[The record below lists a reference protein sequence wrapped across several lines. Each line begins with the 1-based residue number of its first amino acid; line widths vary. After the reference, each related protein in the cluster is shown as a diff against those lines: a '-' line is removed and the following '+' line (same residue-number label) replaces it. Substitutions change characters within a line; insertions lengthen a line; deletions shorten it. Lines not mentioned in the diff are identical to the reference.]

1 MTSHG
6 VAAIVTAAGAS
17 RRMGGPVKKEY
28 RDLDGMPVLARAI
41 LPFLSSGIFERIVVT
56 VPPGDVARAESLL
69 KPHLDASALRLME
82 GGGTRQESV
91 FLGLRALSDD
101 PPRIV
106 LVHDGARPW
115 VDEDLIRR
123 VIDATETWGAC
134 VPVLEVTEAVK
145 EVGDTGVIL
154 RHIPRR
160 TIRLAQTPQGFLFGR
175 LLTAYRRA
183 CGEGASCADDGEV
196 FDLFG
201 GTVAWIP
208 GNESNRK
215 ITVAAD
221 LDGAKAGS

>member
-1 MTSHG
+1 MTSHS

-28 RDLDGMPVLARAI
+28 RDLDGVPVLARAI
-41 LPFLSSGIFERIVVT
+41 LPFASSGIFERIVVT
-56 VPPGDVARAESLL
+56 VPPGDVARVESLL
-69 KPHLDASALRLME
+69 KPHLDLLTLRLVE

-91 FLGLRALSDD
+91 FLGLRALSTD
-101 PPRIV
+101 PPGVV

-115 VDEDLIRR
+115 VDQDLIRR
-123 VIDATETWGAC
+123 VIDATEAWGAC

-160 TIRLAQTPQGFLFGR
+160 TIRLAQTPQGFLFER
-175 LLTAYRRA
+175 LFAAYRRA

-201 GTVAWIP
+201 GTVAWIR
-208 GNESNRK
+208 GSESNRK

-221 LDGAKAGS
+221 LERAGSGP

>member
-1 MTSHG
+1 VTFHS

-41 LPFLSSGIFERIVVT
+41 LPFLSLRIFERIIVT
-56 VPPGDVARAESLL
+56 VPPGDVRKAESLL
-69 KPHLDASALRLME
+69 KPHLDVSALRLVE
-82 GGGTRQESV
+82 GGDTRQQSV
-91 FLGLRALSDD
+91 SLGLRALSDD
-101 PPRIV
+101 PPGIV

-123 VIDATETWGAC
+123 VIDATEAWGAC

-145 EVGDTGVIL
+145 EVGETGVIL

-160 TIRLAQTPQGFLFGR
+160 TIRLAQTPQGFLFDR
-175 LLTAYRRA
+175 LFAAYRRA
-183 CGEGASCADDGEV
+183 CGEGAACADDGEV

-208 GNESNRK
+208 GSESNRK

-221 LDGAKAGS
+221 LVRREAR